1 MKIVISIAI
10 RGRPVTTVQQY
21 NSTIVQQYNS
31 TTVQRL
37 ELGSS
42 KYANCITTVQK
53 DSMVLIGE
61 SDNDCFC
68 SRFENRKE

>member
-10 RGRPVTTVQQY
+10 RGRP
-21 NSTIVQQYNS
+21 SSNS
-31 TTVQRL
+31 TTIQKL

-42 KYANCITTVQK
+42 EYVNCITTVAK

-61 SDNDCFC
+61 SDNDSFC
-68 SRFENRKE
+68 SHFENRKK